1 MLKLI
6 ESLRGRK
13 SAYGPGPVFESW
25 AAKQPWRFFTATVYD
40 ITLSAQKFRNVYAP
54 VVSKDRL
61 YLNHSRCF
69 AKQTLDVDLFQKEFE
84 HQGFLLI
91 FAMMTFRVKRTSK
104 ALTICFSPM
113 KLWEPSTTTNPKTSL
128 GG

>member
-25 AAKQPWRFFTATVYD
+25 AAKQPWRFTATVYD
-40 ITLSAQKFRNVYAP
+40 ITLSAQKFRNVYIP

-69 AKQTLDVDLFQKEFE
+69 AKQTLDVESS
-84 HQGFLLI
+84 GFH
-91 FAMMTFRVKRTSK
+91 FRMNFTELSICSK
-104 ALTICFSPM
+104 KNLNTKVSF
-113 KLWEPSTTTNPKTSL
+113 
-128 GG
+128 